1 MKISRRKASELI
13 HKSKGKVFGVQFVK
27 RTTGEVRKMSARLGV
42 RKYVTGEGLKFSP
55 IKKNLVTV
63 FDMNKKGYRMIPL
76 DGLTNL
82 SINNKKFEIDEN

>member
-27 RTTGEVRKMSARLGV
+27 RTTGEVRNMSARLGV

-55 IKKNLVTV
+55 IKKNLVPV

-76 DGLTNL
+76 DGLTSL
-82 SINNKKFEIDEN
+82 SINKKKFEIDRV